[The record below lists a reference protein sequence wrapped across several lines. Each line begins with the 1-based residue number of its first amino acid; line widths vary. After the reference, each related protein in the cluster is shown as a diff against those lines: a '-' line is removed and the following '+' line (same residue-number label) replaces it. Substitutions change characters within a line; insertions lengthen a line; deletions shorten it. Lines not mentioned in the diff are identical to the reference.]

1 MVEVESAKEVTT
13 RTNMTGAYVPQSLL
27 NQKEVIITGRNKSMN
42 FPSYYK
48 GGSATNDRRQ
58 GHGLKEAAIQMIDS
72 RIIKTN
78 T

>member
-1 MVEVESAKEVTT
+1 
-13 RTNMTGAYVPQSLL
+13 
-27 NQKEVIITGRNKSMN
+27 MN